1 MIRKNKGVPS
11 MKMYNAMIEHF
22 KQIPISLHVPG
33 HHYQTIGHLD
43 NLELKYDVTEIS
55 GMDDY
60 HHPEGIIKNSQLWI
74 NKDGYD
80 SRFLVNGT
88 TVGLLSVI
96 LSFIEASE
104 VPSVAIMRNAH
115 KSIYN
120 AIAMGRGSAYILPT
134 NVSDTTKEY
143 NGIDIGAIDKDTLS
157 HIKLAV
163 LTYPNYFGET
173 YDIKAVIEYFHRY
186 HIPVLIDEAHGA
198 HFDISEHF
206 PVSTLNYAADF
217 VVHSYHKTL
226 PAFTMSSVIHI
237 NYAISEDIK
246 HQIIHLLSILQSSSP
261 SYMLMLG
268 LEQADNF
275 YKQYKDRLFFKRRT
289 TLLKALRKVF
299 DVIEAADPLKLLLM
313 HECYSGTELAHLLEQ
328 YGIFTELS
336 NEKFV
341 LCVLP
346 LWHEDDR
353 YLFELLI
360 DRINNI
366 KLDSNRVI
374 NEVKREMLYNQL
386 DGNYIAQTSNNII
399 TIDLIDSKGRI
410 CAEHIIPYPPG
421 IPYILEGEVILEEH
435 VQHVISFISNGG
447 KVHGIYD
454 NKIRVWE

>member
-1 MIRKNKGVPS
+1 
-11 MKMYNAMIEHF
+11 
-22 KQIPISLHVPG
+22 
-33 HHYQTIGHLD
+33 
-43 NLELKYDVTEIS
+43 
-55 GMDDY
+55 
-60 HHPEGIIKNSQLWI
+60 
-74 NKDGYD
+74 
-80 SRFLVNGT
+80 
-88 TVGLLSVI
+88 
-96 LSFIEASE
+96 
-104 VPSVAIMRNAH
+104 
-115 KSIYN
+115 
-120 AIAMGRGSAYILPT
+120 
-134 NVSDTTKEY
+134 
-143 NGIDIGAIDKDTLS
+143 
-157 HIKLAV
+157 
-163 LTYPNYFGET
+163 
-173 YDIKAVIEYFHRY
+173 
-186 HIPVLIDEAHGA
+186 
-198 HFDISEHF
+198 
-206 PVSTLNYAADF
+206 
-217 VVHSYHKTL
+217 
-226 PAFTMSSVIHI
+226 MSSVIHI
-237 NYAISEDIK
+237 NNAISEDIK

-268 LEQADNF
+268 LEQADTF

-374 NEVKREMLYNQL
+374 NEVKSEMLYNQL
-386 DGNYIAQTSNNII
+386 DGIYIAQTSNNII
-399 TIDLIDSKGRI
+399 TIDLSDSIGHI

-421 IPYILEGEVILEEH
+421 IPYILEGEVISEEH